1 MLLLRQV
8 DRILVTSSIDEANEL
23 FSIPVPSRRALR
35 DDLIRGP
42 LEIIKFILEKSGKMT
57 SYD

>member
-23 FSIPVPSRRALR
+23 SSIPLPTALR
-35 DDLIRGP
+35 DDLIRGSV
-42 LEIIKFILEKSGKMT
+42 EIVKFILEKKW
-57 SYD
+57 

>member
-23 FSIPVPSRRALR
+23 SSIPLPPALR

-42 LEIIKFILEKSGKMT
+42 LEIIKFILEKSGKM
-57 SYD
+57 SSHD